1 MIENVY
7 YINLKERT
15 ERKYLVERE
24 LNDMGWKYQRF
35 DAIKDENHGRVGCT
49 MSHLKLLT
57 MAKEKNLEY
66 IVIVEDDIQFMRKQ
80 WYNDR
85 IKDIMDQDF
94 DVFLLAG
101 NIRPPVR
108 LTEYK
113 DTFKINNSFTTTGYI
128 VKNHYYDSLIQN
140 VKEGLQ
146 LLQKDPD
153 GQYNSNAIDCHWM
166 RLQAVDKWYMI
177 LPRTITQRPV
187 YSDIEK
193 RFTNYNHLMLDK
205 IERIPNRP
213 NRESVSIL
221 ICSYNTNIEYVEECL
236 ESISNQIGNIN
247 IELVWINDGSDE
259 LNTKKLKSLLNE
271 FDSKNELVKVVYIEN
286 DGNRGIGY
294 SLNKGVQLCSNE
306 IIMRMDSDDIMIEDR
321 IVKQIDF
328 MENNPECVLCGA
340 QMVTFK
346 IINGI
351 QRNISVSSKPNL
363 ELETYMKN
371 TNETWL
377 MNHPTF
383 CFRRSKILKIGNYNP
398 SIHSLYEDYELILRV
413 LKEYGKIYNMKDI
426 LLRYRIHEKQVT
438 TSNVHISKKIYKEKA
453 KLVKDILFKNKNP
466 DNIIKKSINLTLST
480 CFYILNSKFTIG
492 TYKKWAK
499 NLIDNVNNFYL
510 VIYTDEKSKYFFDD
524 MNINDNDNIILIIK
538 EIETFN
544 TYEYK
549 DKWIKN
555 HEKRNKIIDVKIEW
569 KLNMLW
575 NEKINF
581 VNETIKNEY
590 FKTKFYGWCDIGYF
604 RCKQGNPPLDNLPHD
619 KISNWPNP
627 TIIENLEDKIYY
639 TQVCDDNYI
648 NQIELYKKEKNEI
661 PAKQCSIAG
670 GFFICNIDKLKWW
683 HYIYYNRVEQYLNTD
698 KLIKDDQIIIV
709 DLYLENKD
717 KFKLITQK
725 NKKYDPWFAFD
736 TYLL

>member
-1 MIENVY
+1 MLKNVY
-7 YINLKERT
+7 YINLEERR
-15 ERKYLVERE
+15 ERKEQVESE

-57 MAKEKNLEY
+57 MAKEQNLEY

-80 WYNDR
+80 WYNDK
-85 IKDIMDQDF
+85 IKYIMNQDF

-108 LTEYK
+108 LTHYK
-113 DTFKINNSFTTTGYI
+113 DTFKISNSFTTTGYI
-128 VKNHYYDSLIQN
+128 VKNHYYDSIIQN

-146 LLQKDPD
+146 LLLQDPG

-166 RLQAVDKWYMI
+166 RLQEVDKWYMI

-205 IERIPNRP
+205 IERIPQDP
-213 NRESVSIL
+213 MSNRESVSIL
-221 ICSYNTNIEYVEECL
+221 VCSYNTNIEYVEECL

-247 IELVWINDGSDE
+247 IELIWINDGSDE
-259 LNTKKLKSLLNE
+259 LNTKKLKALLNE

-328 MENNPECVLCGA
+328 MKNNPECVLCGA

-346 IINGI
+346 IIDGI
-351 QRNISVSSKPNL
+351 QRNISVSSKPDL

-383 CFRRSKILKIGNYNP
+383 CFRRSKILKIGNYNS

-413 LKEYGKIYNMKDI
+413 LKEYGKIYNMEDI

-438 TSNVHISKKIYKEKA
+438 LSNVHISKKTDKEKA

-480 CFYILNSKFTIG
+480 CYYIFNCKFNIE

-499 NLIDNVNNFYL
+499 NLIDNVNNFNL

-524 MNINDNDNIILIIK
+524 MNINDNIKLVIK

-555 HEKRNKIIDVKIEW
+555 HEQNTLLNDKIDW
-569 KLNMLW
+569 KVNMLW

-590 FKTKFYGWCDIGYF
+590 FKTSFYGWCDIGYF
-604 RCKQGNPPLDNLPHD
+604 RCNNNNLPLD

-627 TIIENLEDKIYY
+627 TRIENLQDKIYY
-639 TQVCDDNYI
+639 TQVCNDNYI
-648 NQIELYKKEKNEI
+648 NQIELYQKQKDEI
-661 PAKQCSIAG
+661 PQEQCSIAG
-670 GFFICNIDKLKWW
+670 GFFICNKDDLTWW
-683 HYIYYNRVEQYLNTD
+683 HHTYYNLVEQYLNSD
-698 KLIKDDQIIIV
+698 KLIKDDQIIII
-709 DLYLENKD
+709 DLFLKYKD
-717 KFKLITQK
+717 KFKLITQG
-725 NKKYDPWFAFD
+725 NTKYDPWFAFD

>member
-35 DAIKDENHGRVGCT
+35 DAVKDENHGRVGCT

-80 WYNDR
+80 WYNDK
-85 IKDIMDQDF
+85 IKDIMNQDF

-113 DTFKINNSFTTTGYI
+113 DTFKISNSFTTTGYI

-205 IERIPNRP
+205 IERIPQ
-213 NRESVSIL
+213 SVI
-221 ICSYNTNIEYVEECL
+221 
-236 ESISNQIGNIN
+236 
-247 IELVWINDGSDE
+247 
-259 LNTKKLKSLLNE
+259 
-271 FDSKNELVKVVYIEN
+271 
-286 DGNRGIGY
+286 
-294 SLNKGVQLCSNE
+294 
-306 IIMRMDSDDIMIEDR
+306 
-321 IVKQIDF
+321 KQ
-328 MENNPECVLCGA
+328 
-340 QMVTFK
+340 
-346 IINGI
+346 
-351 QRNISVSSKPNL
+351 
-363 ELETYMKN
+363 
-371 TNETWL
+371 
-377 MNHPTF
+377 
-383 CFRRSKILKIGNYNP
+383 
-398 SIHSLYEDYELILRV
+398 
-413 LKEYGKIYNMKDI
+413 
-426 LLRYRIHEKQVT
+426 
-438 TSNVHISKKIYKEKA
+438 
-453 KLVKDILFKNKNP
+453 
-466 DNIIKKSINLTLST
+466 SINLTLST
-480 CFYILNSKFTIG
+480 CFYIFNCKFNIE
-492 TYKKWAK
+492 TYKKWAR

-510 VIYTDEKSKYFFDD
+510 VVYTDEKSKYFFDD
-524 MNINDNDNIILIIK
+524 MNINDNIKLIIK

-555 HEKRNKIIDVKIEW
+555 HEKNTLLNDKIDW
-569 KLNMLW
+569 KVNMLW

-590 FKTKFYGWCDIGYF
+590 FKTKFHGWCDIGYF
-604 RCKQGNPPLDNLPHD
+604 RCNHDNLPLD
-619 KISNWPNP
+619 KISNWPNK
-627 TIIENLEDKIYY
+627 TSIENLEDKIYY
-639 TQVCDDNYI
+639 TQVCNDNYI
-648 NQIELYKKEKNEI
+648 NQIELYQKRKDEI
-661 PAKQCSIAG
+661 PVEQCSIAG
-670 GFFICNIDKLKWW
+670 GFFICNTDDLKWW
-683 HYIYYNRVEQYLNTD
+683 HHTYYNSVEQYLNSD
-698 KLIKDDQIIIV
+698 KLIKDDQIIII
-709 DLYLENKD
+709 DLFLKYKD